1 MANSLY
7 QVLKRPVVTEK
18 TTAAR
23 EATGDYVFEVDTSA
37 NKIEIR
43 QAVEKL
49 FNVRVKDV
57 RTSVVRGKFRRTRKG
72 LGRKPNW
79 KKAIV
84 TLHDGETIE
93 LFEGI

>member
-1 MANSLY
+1 MANSIY

-18 TTAAR
+18 TTAMR
-23 EATGDYVFEVDTSA
+23 EVAGNYVFEVDTDS

-57 RTSVVRGKFRRTRKG
+57 RTAIVRGKFRRTRKG
-72 LGRKPNW
+72 IGRKPNW
-79 KKAIV
+79 KKAVV

>member
-1 MANSLY
+1 MANSIY
-7 QVLKRPVVTEK
+7 QVLRRPVVTEK
-18 TTAAR
+18 TTELR
-23 EATGDYVFEVDTSA
+23 ETAGNYVFEVASDS

-57 RTSVVRGKFRRTRKG
+57 RTLIVRGKFRRTRKG
-72 LGRKPNW
+72 VGRKPNW
-79 KKAIV
+79 KKAVV
-84 TLHDGETIE
+84 TLHDGEAIE

>member
-1 MANSLY
+1 MASNIY

-18 TTAAR
+18 TTALR
-23 EATGDYVFEVDTSA
+23 ESVGNYVFEVAPDA

-49 FNVRVKDV
+49 FGVRVADV

-79 KKAIV
+79 KKAVV
-84 TLHDGETIE
+84 TLVGDDSIE